1 MLSPTPA
8 NRPGRARGY
17 NAIAMTTHP
26 VERASENDAIA
37 RLRQRAW
44 QVYLETTRDSDD
56 YDSAEQEA
64 WKRLQDRLAEI
75 DQSLLLADRG

>member
-1 MLSPTPA
+1 MV
-8 NRPGRARGY
+8 G
-17 NAIAMTTHP
+17 AMTTHP

-44 QVYLETTRDSDD
+44 QVYLEATRDSED
-56 YDSAEQEA
+56 YELAEQEA
-64 WKRLQDRLAEI
+64 WTRLQDRLAEI